1 MKLKEEYAKQSDKE
15 EDKQNKTILSD
26 DAFAICDFIERLID
40 KLEHAR
46 ISMQNKK

>member
-1 MKLKEEYAKQSDKE
+1 MRLKEEYAKTSDKE
-15 EDKQNKTILSD
+15 DDKKDKIVLSD

-46 ISMQNKK
+46 ISMQMKK